1 MRQIGVLAHKT
12 FVRDV
17 PPALRP
23 DIHACL
29 QKLEAVPLERWHSA
43 GVRVKKLA
51 AFPYPVFEARLN
63 RGDRLVFT
71 LHNEVSESFDGLHVV
86 LWCAGHH
93 DDAVRMA
100 GRRMGLPDAPEIF
113 DVSEEKDEPI
123 ALPLCTQRALPGMS
137 SLVEID
143 EGDIDRWAE
152 SQIDPILHLTPEQRA
167 LTRGGEDRPV
177 FLRGGVGTGKTTVL
191 LYRMLKLLMAG
202 SIVRPAFLTYSR
214 SLAGWCRSVFERL
227 PGWDRFHVEFTSLSG
242 LLRSQFGETRGGK
255 RLFRKAWQQLGH
267 RGDPEAAW
275 WELQRLRGSAAFH
288 GKQPQSGDDL
298 PDHVDAP
305 VKAAYTAYRRHL
317 DGHRDV
323 LDLAWRAYEYY
334 RAPSAS
340 LPFDA
345 IFIDEAQDL
354 TPIEWLVCI
363 LMGDRPRLA
372 FFCADEAQDIRDTR
386 FSWDGVE
393 AAMRLVGHRAP
404 PFSYVELHGNR
415 RNPGAIAAFLQKI
428 SERFDLGASV
438 QGEAAPDGSSPMVC
452 VGTPEVLEKL
462 ARQAGCP
469 VMLDLASRTDED
481 RGKFFWS
488 LDLDHI
494 KGLEFHELLVWAPA
508 AVWPVDKHLARKLTT
523 AVSRALQGVVIFT
536 DATTAP
542 RFEELGAVRVSP
554 GEVES
559 FLLEHREPIGW
570 DRESMARW
578 QGVTYAQ
585 AAAWVDEGV
594 CAWTDFRSLIGRWAG
609 QAPLA
614 LVTSWVRDGLC
625 TWEPFRGRMR
635 EWSRWVAPDL
645 AASWVRDG
653 HCLAEEFAPRL
664 SGWVHSASYGQ
675 ALSWVEGGLMGWE
688 DFGPR
693 LRLWIPEAP
702 LSVAEAWV
710 ASGGSDW
717 RELGGRIPAWRSEA
731 SFSHARAWVS
741 AGAATWEAFRERLG
755 DWYGEVDFATAT
767 GWVNDELCSWKDL
780 PIARWFD
787 EVGWEVA
794 ERWVEAGHCT
804 WELMRHRLRE
814 WVSKASFE
822 QASSWVSDG
831 FCGWGDF
838 AGRLE
843 GWAGLAE
850 PEQGIAWLEEGICA
864 PSALW
869 PQVPRWRAELSYGQ
883 ALSLVEAGVC
893 HWGAFAPRLGEWTG
907 EVPIEHGTL
916 WVARGLMRWK
926 DFEGRIEGW
935 KGEASLEQ
943 ATAWVRDGLCAWKDF
958 EGRIEEW
965 KGEASLDQASDWA
978 DAGLVTWESFT
989 SKLPRWVDAAET
1001 WRVEQWRQKGLISK
1015 QMAKAA
1021 LRRRRS

>member
-17 PPALRP
+17 SPALRP

-29 QKLEAVPLERWHSA
+29 RKLAAVPLERWHSA

-71 LHNEVSESFDGLHVV
+71 LHDEVSESFDGLHVV

-93 DDAVRMA
+93 DDAVRTA
-100 GRRMGLPDAPEIF
+100 GRRMGLPNPLELF
-113 DVSEEKDEPI
+113 DVAQEHAEPV
-123 ALPLCTQRALPGMS
+123 AVPLPGQRVLLGMS

-143 EGDIDRWAE
+143 EADIDRWAE

-242 LLRSQFGETRGGK
+242 LLRSHFGETRGGK
-255 RLFRKAWQQLGH
+255 RLFRRAWRQLGH

-275 WELQRLRGSAAFH
+275 WELQRLRGSAAFR
-288 GKQPQSGDDL
+288 GKQPATGDEL
-298 PDHVDAP
+298 PDHVDP
-305 VKAAYTAYRRHL
+305 TVKATYSLYRRLL
-317 DGHRDV
+317 DEHTDV
-323 LDLAWRAYEYY
+323 LDLAWQAYEHYG
-334 RAPSAS
+334 APSAA

-415 RNPGAIAAFLQKI
+415 RNSASITAFLQKI

-438 QGEAAPDGSSPMVC
+438 RGEAAPDGPAPMVC
-452 VGTPEVLEKL
+452 VGTPDLLEKL

-469 VMLDLASRTDED
+469 VMLDLAARTDED
-481 RGKFFWS
+481 RGRFFWS

-494 KGLEFHELLVWAPA
+494 KGLEFHQLLVWAPA
-508 AVWPVDKHLARKLTT
+508 TSWPTDKHLARKLTT
-523 AVSRALQGVVIFT
+523 AVSRAQRGLVILT
-536 DATTAP
+536 DVTTAP
-542 RFEELGAVRVSP
+542 RFEELGALRVSP
-554 GEVES
+554 GEVEDHLS
-559 FLLEHREPIGW
+559 ENRDLIAW
-570 DRESMARW
+570 DRESIARW
-578 QGVTYAQ
+578 QNVSHAQ

-594 CAWTDFRSLIGRWAG
+594 CTWTDFRSLLGRWSDQVSLRTA
-609 QAPLA
+609 
-614 LVTSWVRDGLC
+614 TSWVSDGLC

-645 AASWVRDG
+645 AAAWVRDG
-653 HCLAEEFAPRL
+653 HCLAEELASRVP
-664 SGWVHSASYGQ
+664 GWVGSASYEQ
-675 ALSWVEGGLMGWE
+675 ALSWVEAGLVSWK

-693 LRLWIPEAP
+693 LRLWSSEAS

-710 ASGGSDW
+710 ASGAVGWEDLA
-717 RELGGRIPAWRSEA
+717 ERIPAWTSEA
-731 SFSHARAWVS
+731 SFSQARAWVS
-741 AGAATWEAFRERLG
+741 VGATTWEPLLQRLA
-755 DWYGEVDFATAT
+755 DWYGEVDFETAT
-767 GWVNDELCSWKDL
+767 RWVNDGLCRWNDLDVSRWYDQVEWEL
-780 PIARWFD
+780 AQQ
-787 EVGWEVA
+787 
-794 ERWVEAGHCT
+794 WVQAGLCT
-804 WELMRHRLRE
+804 WEPMRHRLGE
-814 WVSKASFE
+814 WVPSASFE
-822 QASSWVSDG
+822 VASSWVSDG
-831 FCGWGDF
+831 LCAWRDF

-843 GWAGLAE
+843 GWAEDAG
-850 PEQGIAWLEEGICA
+850 PEQGLAWLEEGICA

-869 PQVPRWRAELSYGQ
+869 PQVPRWRSELRYEQ
-883 ALSLVEAGVC
+883 ALTLVEAGVC
-893 HWGAFAPRLGEWTG
+893 HWGAFAPRLDEWKDK
-907 EVPIEHGTL
+907 VPLEHASR
-916 WVARGLMRWK
+916 WVERGLMRWR
-926 DFEGRIEGW
+926 DLERRIEAW
-935 KGEASLEQ
+935 KSQASLDQ
-943 ATAWVRDGLCAWKDF
+943 ATAWVRDGLCEWNDF
-958 EGRIEEW
+958 GDRIEGW
-965 KGEASLDQASDWA
+965 KGDATLDHASDWA

-989 SKLPRWVDAAET
+989 SKLPRWVDDAET
-1001 WRVEQWRQKGLISK
+1001 WRVDQWRRKGLISK

-1021 LRRRRS
+1021 LRRRRG